1 MNGTELLTVDRL
13 AVDHVNGDARVR
25 ALDGASLRV
34 SAGQIVGVV
43 GESGSGKSTLA
54 AAIGRLLP
62 PTAEIAG
69 GHVTIDGA
77 DLHRLAPSELRR
89 LRRDT
94 LGFVFQ
100 SPISY
105 FDPTRRVGRQIR
117 DVLDD
122 RDVDVTAMLA
132 SVGLDQ
138 NPSLLSSYPH
148 QLSGGM
154 AQRLAI
160 ALTLARGPR
169 LLIADE
175 PTAALDATVQAGVM
189 ALLAERCRAAHTAL
203 AIFTHDLDLV
213 VDHCD
218 RVVVMY
224 GGRDVEAG
232 PPATLFAQPRH
243 PYTRALIDSAPA
255 HLEHGAQLTGIPGA
269 PPVLH
274 GHLES
279 CAFAPRCPHAD
290 DTCRSQRPETV
301 DIGATVVACHHPLA
315 GASHE

>member
-1 MNGTELLTVDRL
+1 MNGADLLTVDAL

-25 ALDGASLRV
+25 ALDGASIRI
-34 SAGQIVGVV
+34 AGGEILGVV

-69 GHVTIDGA
+69 GHITIDGV
-77 DLHRLAPSELRR
+77 DIHRLAPPELRR
-89 LRRDT
+89 LRRDI

-100 SPISY
+100 SPISS
-105 FDPTRRVGRQIR
+105 FDPTRRIRRQIR
-117 DVLDD
+117 DALDG
-122 RDVDVTAMLA
+122 RSVDVPMMLA

-138 NPSLLSSYPH
+138 HPSLLTSYPH

-160 ALTLARGPR
+160 ALTLARHPR
-169 LLIADE
+169 LLVADE

-189 ALLAERCRAAHTAL
+189 SLLVERCRASNTAL

-213 VDHCD
+213 ADHCD

-224 GGRDVEAG
+224 GGRDVETG
-232 PPATLFAQPRH
+232 LPAALFSQPRH
-243 PYTRALIDSAPA
+243 PYTRALIDAAPSRA
-255 HLEHGAQLTGIPGA
+255 ERGTQLAGIPGA

-274 GHLES
+274 GRLDA
-279 CAFAPRCPHAD
+279 CAFAARCPYAD
-290 DTCRSQRPETV
+290 DTCHSRRPETV
-301 DIGATVVACHHPLA
+301 DTGSAGVACHHPLERA
-315 GASHE
+315 AT

>member
-1 MNGTELLTVDRL
+1 MNATELLTVDRL
-13 AVDHVNGDARVR
+13 AVDHVNGDVRVR

-34 SAGQIVGVV
+34 AAGQIVGIV

-100 SPISY
+100 SPISS

-117 DVLDD
+117 DVLGD

-132 SVGLDQ
+132 SVGLVQ
-138 NPSLLSSYPH
+138 SQSLLSSYPH

-189 ALLAERCRAAHTAL
+189 SLLAERCRAAHTAL
-203 AIFTHDLDLV
+203 TIFTHDLDLV
-213 VDHCD
+213 ADHCD
-218 RVVVMY
+218 LVVVMY

-232 PPATLFAQPRH
+232 LPDTLFAQPRH

-255 HLEHGAQLTGIPGA
+255 HVEQGARLTGIPGA

-279 CAFAPRCPHAD
+279 CAFAPRCPYAD
-290 DTCRSQRPETV
+290 DTCRKQRPEPV
-301 DIGATVVACHHPLA
+301 GIGATVVACHHPLA
-315 GASHE
+315 GVSRE